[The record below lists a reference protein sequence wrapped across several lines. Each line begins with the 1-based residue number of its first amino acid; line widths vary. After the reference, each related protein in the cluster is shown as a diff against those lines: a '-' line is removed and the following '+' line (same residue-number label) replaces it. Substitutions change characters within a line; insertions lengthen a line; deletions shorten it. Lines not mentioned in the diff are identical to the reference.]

1 MSEKYEKKFNIYYVI
16 WIAIIM
22 APGLVAL
29 LMILTNGTMKWVIF
43 AITELC
49 TYLMLRL
56 SYILYD
62 EIREANRDTL

>member
-1 MSEKYEKKFNIYYVI
+1 MSEKDEKDFNIYYALWTVF
-16 WIAIIM
+16 II

-29 LMILTNGTMKWVIF
+29 LMVLMNGTMKWVIF

-49 TYLMLRL
+49 IYLILRL
-56 SYILYD
+56 SCNLYD

>member
-1 MSEKYEKKFNIYYVI
+1 MSEKYEKKFNIYYAI

-22 APGLVAL
+22 TPGLVAL

-56 SYILYD
+56 SCILYD
-62 EIREANRDTL
+62 EIREANRDTS

>member
-1 MSEKYEKKFNIYYVI
+1 MSEKDEKHFNIYYAI
-16 WIAIIM
+16 WSAIIM

-49 TYLMLRL
+49 TYLILRL

>member
-1 MSEKYEKKFNIYYVI
+1 MSEKYEKKFNIYYAI

-49 TYLMLRL
+49 TYLMLKL

-62 EIREANRDTL
+62 EIRETNRDKL

>member
-1 MSEKYEKKFNIYYVI
+1 MSKKDEKEFNIYYVL
-16 WIAIIM
+16 WTAFII

-56 SYILYD
+56 SCILYD

>member
-1 MSEKYEKKFNIYYVI
+1 MSEKYDKKFNIYYAI

-22 APGLVAL
+22 TPGLVAL

>member
-1 MSEKYEKKFNIYYVI
+1 MSEKYEKKFYIYYAI

-49 TYLMLRL
+49 TYLMLKL
-56 SYILYD
+56 SCILYD
-62 EIREANRDTL
+62 EIREANRDIL

>member
-1 MSEKYEKKFNIYYVI
+1 MSEKYEKKFNIYYAL
-16 WIAIIM
+16 WTAFII

-56 SYILYD
+56 SCILYD

>member
-1 MSEKYEKKFNIYYVI
+1 MSEKDEKHFNIYYAI
-16 WIAIIM
+16 WNAIIM